1 MIVSHE
7 HRFIFLKTKK
17 TAGTSVEV
25 FLSQV
30 AGTDAI
36 VTAEEPKEPGH
47 VPRNYRGRWNCNF
60 LPAMLADPD
69 APGAFLRHPRGR
81 LGLYRHYWNHM
92 PAWLARAKLGEEIW
106 NGYFKF
112 CFERNPW
119 DKVVSL
125 YWWYMRDNGWF
136 AKQKGTPPTLD
147 EFMDDRRGR
156 ESSDWHLYAIDD
168 EIAVDAV
175 GRYENLVDDLSSILR
190 GLGVTAEI
198 ELPRAKSSHRKRDDS
213 ERLSEQSA
221 ERIAQIF
228 HREIEAFGYECPP
241 ELLAP

>member
-25 FLSQV
+25 FLSQI
-30 AGTDAI
+30 AGPDAI
-36 VTAEEPKEPGH
+36 VTPEDPKEPGH
-47 VPRNYRGRWNCNF
+47 VPRNWRGGWNYNF
-60 LPAMLADPD
+60 LPAMRADPE

-136 AKQKGTPPTLD
+136 ARRKGTPPTLD
-147 EFMDDRRGR
+147 EFMDDPRGRRG
-156 ESSDWHLYAIDD
+156 SDWHLYAIDG

-175 GRYENLVDDLSSILR
+175 GRYESLTGDLGSILDR
-190 GLGVTAEI
+190 IGVRAEV
-198 ELPRAKSSHRKRDDS
+198 ELPRAKSSYRRRDDS
-213 ERLSEQSA
+213 ERLSRQSA
-221 ERIAQIF
+221 ERIGEVF
-228 HREIEAFGYECPP
+228 RREIEAFGYECPP
-241 ELLAP
+241 ELLAR

>member
-1 MIVSHE
+1 MIVSHQ

-25 FLSQV
+25 FLSGI
-30 AGTDAI
+30 AGPDAI
-36 VTAEEPKEPGH
+36 VTPEYPKEPGH
-47 VPRNYRGRWNCNF
+47 VPRNYRGGWNYNF
-60 LPAMLADPD
+60 LPAMLADPGL
-69 APGAFLRHPRGR
+69 PGSFLRHPRGR

-106 NGYFKF
+106 DGYFKF

-119 DKVVSL
+119 DKVISL

-136 AKQKGTPPTLD
+136 ERTTGTPPTLE
-147 EFMDDRRGR
+147 EFMDDRRGL

-175 GRYENLVDDLSSILR
+175 GRYENLVGDLRSMLEGI
-190 GLGVTAEI
+190 GVTAEV
-198 ELPRAKSSHRKRDDS
+198 ELPRAKSSYRKHDDS
-213 ERLSEQSA
+213 ERLSRQSA
-221 ERIAQIF
+221 ERIGRLF
-228 HREIEAFGYECPP
+228 HREVEAFGYECPP
-241 ELLAP
+241 ELLAS

>member
-1 MIVSHE
+1 MIVSHQ

-25 FLSQV
+25 FLSGI
-30 AGTDAI
+30 AGPDAI
-36 VTAEEPKEPGH
+36 VTPEYPEEPGH
-47 VPRNYRGRWNCNF
+47 VPRNHRGAWNYNF
-60 LPAMLADPD
+60 LPAMLADPGL
-69 APGAFLRHPRGR
+69 PGSFLRHPRGR

-106 NGYFKF
+106 DGYFKF

-136 AKQKGTPPTLD
+136 ERTTGTPPTLD
-147 EFMDDRRGR
+147 EFIDDRRGL
-156 ESSDWHLYAIDD
+156 ESSDWHLYAIDN

-175 GRYENLVDDLSSILR
+175 GKYENLVGDLRSMLGGI
-190 GLGVTAEI
+190 GVTAEI
-198 ELPRAKSSHRKRDDS
+198 ELPQAKSSHRKRDDS
-213 ERLSEQSA
+213 ERLSRQSV
-221 ERIAQIF
+221 ERIGRLF

-241 ELLAP
+241 ELLAL

>member
-1 MIVSHE
+1 MIVSHQ

-25 FLSQV
+25 FLSGI
-30 AGTDAI
+30 AGPDAI
-36 VTAEEPKEPGH
+36 VTPEYPKEPGH
-47 VPRNYRGRWNCNF
+47 VPRNFRGGWNYNF
-60 LPAMLADPD
+60 LPAMLADPGL
-69 APGAFLRHPRGR
+69 PGSFLRHPRGR

-106 NGYFKF
+106 SSYFKF

-136 AKQKGTPPTLD
+136 ERTTGAPPSLD
-147 EFMDDRRGR
+147 EFIDDPRGLG
-156 ESSDWHLYAIDD
+156 SSDWHLYAIDD

-175 GRYENLVDDLSSILR
+175 GKYESLVGDLRSMLER
-190 GLGVTAEI
+190 VGVTTEV
-198 ELPRAKSSHRKRDDS
+198 ELPRAKSSYRKRDDS
-213 ERLSEQSA
+213 ERLSRQSA
-221 ERIAQIF
+221 ERIGQLF
-228 HREIEAFGYECPP
+228 RREIEAFGYECPP

>member
-7 HRFIFLKTKK
+7 HRFIFIKTKK

-25 FLSQV
+25 FLSQI
-30 AGTDAI
+30 AGPDAI
-36 VTAEEPKEPGH
+36 VTPEAPPEPGH
-47 VPRNYRGRWNCNF
+47 VPRNWRGAWNYDF
-60 LPAMLADPD
+60 LPAMRADPD
-69 APGAFLRHPRGR
+69 GLRPFLRHPRGR

-92 PAWLARAKLGEEIW
+92 PAWLARAKLGEETW

-125 YWWYMRDNGWF
+125 YWWYMRENGWF
-136 AKQKGTPPTLD
+136 ERQGGRPPSLNQ
-147 EFMDDRRGR
+147 FMDDRRGR

-175 GRYENLVDDLSSILR
+175 GRYESLEDDLRSILER
-190 GLGVTAEI
+190 IGVDAEI
-198 ELPRAKSSHRKRDDS
+198 DLPRAKSSYRKREDS
-213 ERLSEQSA
+213 EPLSA
-221 ERIAQIF
+221 ESSERIRRVF
-228 HREIEAFGYECPP
+228 RREIAAFDYECPA
-241 ELLAP
+241 ELLAR